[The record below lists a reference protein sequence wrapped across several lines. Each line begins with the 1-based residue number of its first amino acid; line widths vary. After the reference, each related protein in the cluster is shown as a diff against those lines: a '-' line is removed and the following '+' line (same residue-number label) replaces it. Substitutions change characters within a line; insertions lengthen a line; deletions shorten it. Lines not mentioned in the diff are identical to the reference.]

1 MTTRASSTCFLP
13 YDPSLIP
20 LAKELR
26 KKATP
31 AERKLWYTFLRGY
44 FPHFYFQR
52 PIDHYIVD
60 FYCPAQKLVIEL
72 DGDIH
77 AIGNAE
83 QEDEKRTMVLESY
96 SLKVIRFTNRDVL
109 ETFNDVVRE
118 ITILCGNES
127 E

>member
-1 MTTRASSTCFLP
+1 MTTRASSTSFLP

-20 LAKELR
+20 LARELR

-31 AERKLWYTFLRGY
+31 AERKLWFTFLREY
-44 FPHFYFQR
+44 VPHFYFQR

-77 AIGNAE
+77 AFGNAE
-83 QEDEKRTMVLESY
+83 QEDEKRTIVLMSY
-96 SLKVIRFTNRDVL
+96 GLKVIRFTNHDVL
-109 ETFNDVVRE
+109 ETFDDVGQE
-118 ITILCGNES
+118 INILCGND
-127 E
+127 